1 MGTSV
6 EEVHQIAKKILGH
19 LLKKQLHASEVQK
32 LTVHDSASIAQ
43 TMTVFYWL
51 RNKGYIQKTGCGYRD
66 PYEITDK
73 GRAFYDAI

>member
-1 MGTSV
+1 
-6 EEVHQIAKKILGH
+6 
-19 LLKKQLHASEVQK
+19 

-51 RNKGYIQKTGCGYRD
+51 RNKGYIQKTGCGYHD